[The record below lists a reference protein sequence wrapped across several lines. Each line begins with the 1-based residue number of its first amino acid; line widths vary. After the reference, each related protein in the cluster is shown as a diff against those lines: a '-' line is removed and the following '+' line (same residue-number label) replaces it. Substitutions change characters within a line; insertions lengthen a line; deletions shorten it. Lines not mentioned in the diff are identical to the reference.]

1 MKHII
6 LLLMML
12 FSMSLTTNAQ
22 SFVRSGN
29 TFTTTSVK
37 RSKAEPIKTKF
48 TWKDSSNKEYPI
60 YISSTGSCFVIK
72 TSAKTGKEYRNYLG
86 PELSQQVCKELNI
99 EYKSKKK

>member
-1 MKHII
+1 MKHFI

-22 SFVRSGN
+22 GFVRSGN

-37 RSKAEPIKTKF
+37 RSKAEPVKTKF

-86 PELSQQVCKELNI
+86 PDLSQQVCKELNI

>member
-6 LLLMML
+6 LLLVML

-22 SFVRSGN
+22 GFVRSGN

-37 RSKAEPIKTKF
+37 HYKAEPVKTKF

-60 YISSTGSCFVIK
+60 YVSSTGSCFVIK

-86 PELSQQVCKELNI
+86 SDLSQQVCKELNI

>member
-1 MKHII
+1 MKHFI
-6 LLLMML
+6 LFLVML

-22 SFVRSGN
+22 NYVRNGN
-29 TFTTTSVK
+29 TFSVTSKTNVK
-37 RSKAEPIKTKF
+37 CEPIKTKF
-48 TWKDSSNKEYPI
+48 IWSDSKGQSYPI

-72 TSAKTGKEYRNYLG
+72 TSSKTGKEYRNYLG